1 MLIIDSL
8 TEVPSFCRRST
19 VCSPVC
25 IWQSHH
31 FNRDVLILRVT
42 RSTRTNP
49 CFAVVHAGTA
59 MGYRSKTYWH
69 LQMASYRLSICSI
82 STSSTLLT
90 ATRQSY
96 ILSYCQKRTSYSDP
110 ESLTKH
116 ASTCLL
122 LRRSM
127 IYTWQSLM
135 ITAAAQYLHGD
146 LRLLQPP
153 VISPFGSEPHED

>member
-1 MLIIDSL
+1 MLSSRSLMTDNL
-8 TEVPSFCRRST
+8 TEAPSFCRRST
-19 VCSPVC
+19 VCSPVW
-25 IWQSHH
+25 IRQSHH

-49 CFAVVHAGTA
+49 YFAVVHAGTA
-59 MGYRSKTYWH
+59 TGYRSKTYEH
-69 LQMASYRLSICSI
+69 LQTTSYRLSICSI

-110 ESLTKH
+110 ESLTQH

-122 LRRSM
+122 LRGSM

-135 ITAAAQYLHGD
+135 VTAAAQYLHGD
-146 LRLLQPP
+146 LRLL
-153 VISPFGSEPHED
+153 